1 MRTGPGTRPRSAPGP
16 RPAPAPHDA
25 PEPHGGSG
33 PRIAPA
39 VIHEHIT
46 DAIKAPDLI
55 RLTGDVVLARFETMK
70 VYAALGAVRSLLRR
84 GRVVPGQTLVDSS
97 SGIYALALAMA
108 CHRYG
113 LRCRIVAS
121 TTVDAAMRAQLEIL
135 GATVDA
141 MPPSRSLRLDQES
154 RVRHVRR
161 LLAERPDFHWMRQ
174 YHDGIHHEGYREFAD
189 LLTEALPEGPL
200 TVVGAV
206 GTGAS
211 TGGLARALRESGRS
225 VRLVGIQP
233 FGSVTFGSERFE
245 DPEAIIAGIGS
256 SIPFGNV
263 RHELYD
269 TVHWLDFRH
278 AMAGAV
284 GLLREHAVFAGLS
297 TGAAH
302 LTASW
307 EAARAPGRLHL
318 VLGADTGHR
327 YAERVFARH
336 AEALDPAGLRPRTIT
351 SPAGLR
357 PPWSVMEWAGRAAPS
372 AARTAGEDE
381 DAEGDEAAGPAGPAA
396 GARAT
401 AEGGAPSPVP
411 TVELLS

>member
-1 MRTGPGTRPRSAPGP
+1 MRPRAERGP
-16 RPAPAPHDA
+16 RAA
-25 PEPHGGSG
+25 
-33 PRIAPA
+33 RA
-39 VIHEHIT
+39 VVHEHIT
-46 DAIKAPDLI
+46 DAVKAPDLI
-55 RLTGDVVLARFETMK
+55 RLDGDVVLARFETMK

-84 GRVVPGQTLVDSS
+84 GRVVPGQTLIDSS

-113 LRCRIVAS
+113 LRCHIVAS
-121 TTVDAAMRAQLEIL
+121 TTVDSVMRAQLEIL
-135 GATVDA
+135 GATVDQ
-141 MPPSRSLRLDQES
+141 MPPSQSLRLDQER

-161 LLAERPDFHWMRQ
+161 LLDERPDFHWMRQ
-174 YHDGIHHEGYREFAD
+174 YHDAVHYEGYREFAD
-189 LLTEALPEGPL
+189 LIAGSLPEGPV

-211 TGGLARALRESGRS
+211 TGGLVQALRESGRP

-233 FGSVTFGSERFE
+233 FGSVTFGSEGFS

-256 SIPFGNV
+256 SIPFENV

-284 GLLREHAVFAGLS
+284 ALLRKHAVFAGLS

-302 LTASW
+302 LVASW
-307 EAARAPGRLHL
+307 EAARAPGRTHL

-336 AEALDPAGLRPRTIT
+336 REALDMAALRPRRID
-351 SPAGLR
+351 ALDALR
-357 PPWSVMEWAGRAAPS
+357 PPWSVLEWAGRPAPG
-372 AARTAGEDE
+372 TAHR
-381 DAEGDEAAGPAGPAA
+381 AGHDDN
-396 GARAT
+396 
-401 AEGGAPSPVP
+401 APTPVP
-411 TVELLS
+411 SVELLP